1 MEAVVRMMRE
11 ESLIAVVVLIILFVV
26 WWVMARKVWYIYQGS
41 ESPERF
47 DLLVSLTGLRSPS
60 QIGALRDH
68 LVKGVQLDAAM
79 VMNEVTNK
87 SNLERDLI
95 KINDIATTVEKIKE
109 IDWLKARENKLIV
122 WLSRVTVSD
131 VDRGHPIKT
140 EHRLS
145 FHNTSICD
153 TYCGVK
159 LCQQS

>member
-1 MEAVVRMMRE
+1 MTK
-11 ESLIAVVVLIILFVV
+11 
-26 WWVMARKVWYIYQGS
+26 RKVSYVYQGS

-68 LVKGVQLDAAM
+68 LVKGVPLDAAM

-109 IDWLKARENKLIV
+109 IDWVRF
-122 WLSRVTVSD
+122 R
-131 VDRGHPIKT
+131 KT
-140 EHRLS
+140 GE
-145 FHNTSICD
+145 I
-153 TYCGVK
+153 
-159 LCQQS
+159 